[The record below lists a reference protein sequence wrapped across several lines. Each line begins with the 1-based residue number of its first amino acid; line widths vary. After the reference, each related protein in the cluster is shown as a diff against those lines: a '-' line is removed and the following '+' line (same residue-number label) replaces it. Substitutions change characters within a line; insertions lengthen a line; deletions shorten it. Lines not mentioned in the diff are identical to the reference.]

1 MIAIIP
7 ARGGSK
13 GLPGKNILPFC
24 GKPLIAWAIEAAL
37 ECKFLDRIIVS
48 TDSEEIATIA
58 KSFGAEVPGLRPPE
72 LALDNSSA
80 IDVFI
85 YLWKKIIGDTNTA
98 STPFIILQP
107 TSPLRKSCDINKAV
121 EIFHEKKA
129 DSVIAVSEAAHPP
142 VWAKKI
148 DRKGILRNYFE
159 TSESLSNRQQIPTA
173 FMPNGA
179 IFILKK
185 ELVLK
190 NRNYYS
196 DKTYPYIMPF
206 ERSID
211 IDNIWDF
218 RIAEFIM
225 NFKLNNNQQ
234 CH

>member
-7 ARGGSK
+7 ARGGSI

-24 GKPLIAWAIEAAL
+24 GKPLIAWTIEAAL
-37 ECKFLDRIIVS
+37 ECNTLERVIVS
-48 TDSEEIATIA
+48 TDSEDIAATA
-58 KSFGAEVPGLRPPE
+58 RTYGAEVPGLRPAE

-85 YLWKKIIGDTNTA
+85 YLWKKLTGDAYTD

-107 TSPLRKSCDINKAV
+107 TSPLRKASDISMAIKL
-121 EIFHEKKA
+121 FHEKQA
-129 DSVIAVSEAAHPP
+129 DSVVSVTEATHPP
-142 VWAKKI
+142 VWAKRI
-148 DRKGILRNYFE
+148 DSEGILRNYFE
-159 TSESLSNRQQIPTA
+159 TSESLSNRQQISSA

-185 ELVLK
+185 EFVIK
-190 NRNYYS
+190 NRDYYS
-196 DKTYPYIMPF
+196 DKTYPYLMPF

-225 NFKLNNNQQ
+225 NFQQNNNQ
-234 CH
+234 

>member
-24 GKPLIAWAIEAAL
+24 GKPLIAWTIEAAL
-37 ECKFLDRIIVS
+37 ECKSLDRVIVS
-48 TDSEEIATIA
+48 TDSEEIADTA
-58 KSFGAEVPGLRPPE
+58 RTYGAEVPGLRPAE
-72 LALDNSSA
+72 LARDTSSA
-80 IDVFI
+80 VDVFI
-85 YLWKKIIGDTNTA
+85 YLWKTLTGDSYTD
-98 STPFIILQP
+98 STPFVILQP
-107 TSPLRKSCDINKAV
+107 TSPLRKPGDINEAIK
-121 EIFHEKKA
+121 IFDEKQA
-129 DSVIAVSEAAHPP
+129 DSVISVSEAAHPP

-148 DRKGILRNYFE
+148 DREGILSDYFE
-159 TSESLSNRQQIPTA
+159 TSKSLSNRQQIPPA

-179 IFILKK
+179 IFILKR
-185 ELVLK
+185 ELVIK

-206 ERSID
+206 ERSFD

-225 NFKLNNNQQ
+225 NSQLNNNS
-234 CH
+234 

>member
-24 GKPLIAWAIEAAL
+24 GKPLIAWTIETAL
-37 ECKFLDRIIVS
+37 ECKALDRVIVS
-48 TDSEEIATIA
+48 TDSEEIAGVARTY
-58 KSFGAEVPGLRPPE
+58 GAEVPGLRPAE
-72 LALDNSSA
+72 LALDTSSS

-85 YLWKKIIGDTNTA
+85 YLWKKLTDDSYAN

-107 TSPLRKSCDINKAV
+107 TAPLRNPNDIKEALK
-121 EIFHEKKA
+121 IFHEKQA
-129 DSVIAVSEAAHPP
+129 DSVISVSEATHPP

-148 DRKGILRNYFE
+148 DSKGILKDYFE
-159 TSESLSNRQQIPTA
+159 TSESLLNRQQIPA
-173 FMPNGA
+173 AYMPNGA

-196 DKTYPYIMPF
+196 DKTYPYLMPF
-206 ERSID
+206 ERSFD

-225 NFKLNNNQQ
+225 NSQLNN
-234 CH
+234 HS

>member
-24 GKPLIAWAIEAAL
+24 GKPLIAWTIEAAL
-37 ECKFLDRIIVS
+37 ECKILDRVIVS
-48 TDSEEIATIA
+48 TDSEEIADTA
-58 KSFGAEVPGLRPPE
+58 RTYGAEVPGLRPVE
-72 LALDNSSA
+72 LALDTSSA
-80 IDVFI
+80 IDVYI
-85 YLWKKIIGDTNTA
+85 YLWKKLTGDTYTD
-98 STPFIILQP
+98 SIPFIILQP
-107 TSPLRKSCDINKAV
+107 TSPLRKAYDINKAV
-121 EIFHEKKA
+121 KIFHEKNA
-129 DSVIAVSEAAHPP
+129 DSVISVSEATHPP

-148 DRKGILRNYFE
+148 DRKGILREYFE
-159 TSESLSNRQQIPTA
+159 TSESLSNRQQIPAA

-196 DKTYPYIMPF
+196 DKTYPYIMPI

-225 NFKLNNNQQ
+225 NFQLNNNQP